1 MKKTEQP
8 SFIDTSL
15 ARGLRRQ
22 TAAEHWRSI
31 YEVADPTYKRANSW
45 EGNTRRLIRHV
56 KSVFGDDNI
65 HVYEFTSKR
74 MSLLNVIHSPGGF
87 AVGIVNENEKKRNQ
101 PDKKIKE
108 QRDLDNYVPVV
119 FKAHFVERFL
129 QSRSATSST
138 LALLMYQ
145 LWQAS
150 KPEMIPAYTGDR
162 DIYPIWRKTGEFAF
176 ATAELLVLGFIPQ
189 NDDLVCQTVIRSDR
203 LEAQKMRLWQA
214 ANSSESGL
222 FITKN

>member
-22 TAAEHWRSI
+22 TSAEHWRSM
-31 YEVADPTYKRANSW
+31 YEVNDPTYKRANSW
-45 EGNTRRLIRHV
+45 EGDTRQLIRHV
-56 KSVFGDDNI
+56 KKLFGADNI

-74 MSLLNVIHSPGGF
+74 MSRLNVIHSPGGF
-87 AVGIVNENEKKRNQ
+87 AVGFVNEHEKTRNQ
-101 PDKKIKE
+101 PCNNK

-119 FKAHFVERFL
+119 FNAHFVERFL

-150 KPEMIPAYTGDR
+150 KPEMTPAYTGDR
-162 DIYPIWRKTGEFAF
+162 GIYPIWRKTGEFAF

-203 LEAQKMRLWQA
+203 LEARKMRLWQA
-214 ANSSESGL
+214 ANSSRSGL
-222 FITKN
+222 FITES

>member
-22 TAAEHWRSI
+22 TAAEHWRSM
-31 YEVADPTYKRANSW
+31 YEVNDPTFKRANSW

-56 KSVFGDDNI
+56 KSVFGVDNI

-74 MSLLNVIHSPGGF
+74 MSRLNVIHSPSGF
-87 AVGIVNENEKKRNQ
+87 AFGFVNENEKKRNQ
-101 PDKKIKE
+101 LDKKIKE

-119 FKAHFVERFL
+119 FNAHFVERFL

-145 LWQAS
+145 LWQAA
-150 KPEMIPAYTGDR
+150 KPEMTPAYTGDR
-162 DIYPIWRKTGEFAF
+162 DIYPIWRKTGKFAF
-176 ATAELLVLGFIPQ
+176 ATVELLVLGFIPQ

-203 LEAQKMRLWQA
+203 LEAQKTRLWQA
-214 ANSSESGL
+214 ANSSGSGL
-222 FITKN
+222 FITEN